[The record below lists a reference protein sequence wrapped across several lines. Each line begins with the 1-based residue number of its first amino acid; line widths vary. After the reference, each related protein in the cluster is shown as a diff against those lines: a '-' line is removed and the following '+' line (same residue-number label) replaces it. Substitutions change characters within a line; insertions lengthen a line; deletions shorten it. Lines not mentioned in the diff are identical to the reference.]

1 MCAFNVTAGKCE
13 WSRFFTH
20 SPTLCATRFWRRSRR
35 RALSVSCAPPFFGV
49 SHPNGMQREPRQAAF
64 EEERL
69 RRRHVI
75 RLLSRLAALHDV
87 CQQWLPWKVQAVCA
101 PDLAKRVGIT
111 CGFPG
116 QKKTER
122 VNCTPGD
129 GLMQVKETAV
139 VGTAQRPGSI
149 PRPQPSATTRNGPRS
164 LALCL
169 HGKLGTWLRS
179 ASELHLDRQ
188 TSSRTPTMVQLNQI
202 EC

>member
-1 MCAFNVTAGKCE
+1 MKQIFHTFADT
-13 WSRFFTH
+13 
-20 SPTLCATRFWRRSRR
+20 
-35 RALSVSCAPPFFGV
+35 
-49 SHPNGMQREPRQAAF
+49 
-64 EEERL
+64 L
-69 RRRHVI
+69 RRVFGAAARVRCRSLARRPSSASLI
-75 RLLSRLAALHDV
+75 PMACNVSLSKQLSKKNDCVAGTSFDCFQGLQPCTMFVSNGCRGKFKLY
-87 CQQWLPWKVQAVCA
+87 CA

-129 GLMQVKETAV
+129 GLMQVRETAV

-149 PRPQPSATTRNGPRS
+149 PRPQPSATTGNGPRS

-188 TSSRTPTMVQLNQI
+188 TSSRTPTMVQLNKI